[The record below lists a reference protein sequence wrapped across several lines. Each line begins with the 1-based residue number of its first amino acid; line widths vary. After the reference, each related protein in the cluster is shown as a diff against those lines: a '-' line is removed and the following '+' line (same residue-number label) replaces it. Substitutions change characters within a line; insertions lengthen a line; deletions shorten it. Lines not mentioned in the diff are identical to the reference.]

1 MELISFR
8 QGDYRDLNPLDR
20 TNRYLVRG
28 LGSYWPSED
37 AAEDMASTLPP
48 PSKPLKD
55 ALEAAIDFMDKG
67 SQ

>member
-48 PSKPLKD
+48 PSKPPKD